1 MGFDHGPPTE
11 QHHEGICRCC
21 LLHHCPGCP
30 PARGRCPGSLHS
42 ICQRPSSRCPCPP
55 RSSRRTCGPPCCP
68 SCCPCR
74 PPRSPPRCSCCPP
87 CCPPCPR
94 CTPCCAPCCPR
105 GPPCCP
111 PRCCPPCCCSP
122 RCCACPCPSRLPC
135 PQAQLRRR

>member
-55 RSSRRTCGPPCCP
+55 RSSRRTCGPPCSP
-68 SCCPCR
+68 S
-74 PPRSPPRCSCCPP
+74 RCSCCPP
-87 CCPPCPR
+87 CCPPCPC

-111 PRCCPPCCCSP
+111 PRCCPP
-122 RCCACPCPSRLPC
+122 RCCACPCPSRLPY
-135 PQAQLRRR
+135 PQAQLQRR